1 MAPPLNENIE
11 ATMTQQTLAAP
22 LPGNPSAPSPR
33 ARDLVQL
40 TPADYFSVSDID
52 GKPIASLLV
61 LVDSTKRPVRAELH
75 LNGTATDEI
84 GRQAVRQSQ
93 HIIEERYTGPEVLPM
108 QVWQSFLRSD
118 PLHIPLGPVENG
130 AQGAV
135 RAATVESGG
144 MAFIVKL
151 LSIGVVALVLL
162 ALLAG
167 IVNRTRAGSPVS
179 ITTAPVGG
187 GLTSPSEPASDVTIP
202 ETAMPPVDQPLPAE
216 AAAQIDLPVSKF
228 AEPDLTIG
236 RRVRISDTAKLTLR
250 TEPGANAGEAIGYM
264 QDGQQATIIGGPT
277 QLKGISDTIVWWEVQ
292 LDDGRTAW
300 AAANDSN
307 MRLLELV
314 D

>member
-1 MAPPLNENIE
+1 
-11 ATMTQQTLAAP
+11 MTQQTLAAP
-22 LPGNPSAPSPR
+22 MAGNPSAPSPR

-40 TPADYFSVSDID
+40 TLADYYSVADSD

-93 HIIEERYTGPEVLPM
+93 HIIEDRYSGPEELPM

-118 PLHIPLGPVENG
+118 PLHIPLGPAETG
-130 AQGAV
+130 AK
-135 RAATVESGG
+135 AATSADDASGG
-144 MAFIVKL
+144 MAWLVKA
-151 LSIGVVALVLL
+151 LSIGVAALVLL

-167 IVNRTRAGSPVS
+167 IVNRARSGSQTELATTPVS
-179 ITTAPVGG
+179 G
-187 GLTSPSEPASDVTIP
+187 GLDSPSEPAAGDSIP
-202 ETAMPPVDQPLPAE
+202 ETALPPVDQPLPGSAPL
-216 AAAQIDLPVSKF
+216 AQIDLPPSKF
-228 AEPDLTIG
+228 AAPDLTIG
-236 RRVRISDTAKLTLR
+236 RRVKIRDTAKLTLR
-250 TEPGANAGEAIGYM
+250 TEPGATAGQAIGYM

-277 QLKGISDTIVWWEVQ
+277 LLQGNSDTIVWWEVQ

-300 AAANDSN
+300 AAANDST
-307 MRLLELV
+307 MTLLDPV